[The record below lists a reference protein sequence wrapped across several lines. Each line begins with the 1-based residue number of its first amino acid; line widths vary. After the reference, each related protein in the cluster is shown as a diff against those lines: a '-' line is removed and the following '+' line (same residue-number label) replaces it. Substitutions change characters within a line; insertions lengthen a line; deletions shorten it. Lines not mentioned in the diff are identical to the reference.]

1 MQEDI
6 YTSLYRRQDKDAA
19 AQPRTVLCTMDSDL
33 AAMIVDDS
41 DLDCAPTNGVGR
53 SAGGGRRIVG
63 VLYSVSRLINGEMFP
78 VYEGVNSIGSANSND
93 IVLSEATVS
102 SVHASLSVVYTD
114 YPDEKYDASIRDNE
128 SDSGTFVSEKE
139 VLYGEHKVNESDVI
153 RIGDHYQLLLKLF
166 EPEKNKLYTDPT
178 LVYTG
183 TAAKTKKKTELE
195 LPPEAIPENSFYSP
209 TEKSRQIQ
217 RTVLY

>member
-6 YTSLYRRQDKDAA
+6 YTSLYRRQETDAGA
-19 AQPRTVLCTMDSDL
+19 PPRTVLCDMDSDL

-41 DLDCAPTNGVGR
+41 DVSAPPTNGMR
-53 SAGGGRRIVG
+53 RPSAGERRIVG
-63 VLYSVSRLINGEMFP
+63 VLYSVSRLIKGEIFP
-78 VYEGVNSIGSANSND
+78 VYEGVNNIGSASSND
-93 IVLSEATVS
+93 IILSEATVS

-114 YPDEKYDASIRDNE
+114 YPDEKYDAYIRDNE
-128 SDSGTFVSEKE
+128 SDNGTYVSERE
-139 VLYGEHKVNESDVI
+139 VLYGEHKVGESDVI
-153 RIGDHYQLLLKLF
+153 RIGEHYQLLLKLF
-166 EPEKNKLYTDPT
+166 EPEKNKLYTDPM

-183 TAAKTKKKTELE
+183 TVVKTKKQSEPE

-209 TEKSRQIQ
+209 SEKSKPIQ